1 MSRGVGSGCGAAARY
16 GTPNLTRA
24 ALPRATSSLWWRV
37 LGALLLLGCSAGFAA
52 DNAPVSLVFA
62 GDIVLDDS
70 AGELIAQ
77 GGDPFASFAPVFK
90 NADIRLGNLE
100 CVVATVGSAGDKN
113 YTFRAHPRALPVLK
127 RHFDALALANNH
139 SGDFGREA
147 FAEMLGLLNGA
158 QLSQF
163 GGGHNL
169 SEAHRPLIV
178 ERQGLR
184 IALLGYSEFMPR
196 SFEADHNFPGVA
208 WSEDEQV
215 VADIRKARIFYQAD
229 LVIPVMHW
237 GWENERT
244 SNERQRQLAR
254 LMIDAGADG
263 VIGGHPHVTQE
274 IEHYQGKPII
284 YSVGNFVMKETDNA
298 RQRQGWVLRLQLDK
312 QGVAAF
318 DTRVAAISMDGI
330 PTLDSTTASPCWQ
343 RGQAAPGLCQPLD

>member
-1 MSRGVGSGCGAAARY
+1 MSRLVTPFARRWLAAA
-16 GTPNLTRA
+16 
-24 ALPRATSSLWWRV
+24 
-37 LGALLLLGCSAGFAA
+37 LLLGCATGFAA

-77 GGDPFASFAPVFK
+77 GGDPFASFATVFK
-90 NADIRLGNLE
+90 QADIRLGNLE
-100 CVVATVGSAGDKN
+100 CVVATVGSAGGKN
-113 YTFRAHPRALPVLK
+113 FTFRAHPRALPVLK

-147 FAEMLGLLNGA
+147 FAEMLGLLKQS
-158 QLSQF
+158 QLGHF

-169 SEAHRPLIV
+169 AEAHTPLIV
-178 ERQGLR
+178 ERKGLR
-184 IALLGYSEFMPR
+184 IALLGYNEFMPR
-196 SFEADHNFPGVA
+196 SFEADHNAPGVA

-215 VADIRKARIFYQAD
+215 VADIKKARTFYKAD

-237 GWENERT
+237 GWENELT
-244 SNERQRQLAR
+244 SNARQRYLAR
-254 LMIDAGADG
+254 LMVDAGADA

-298 RQRQGWVLRLQLDK
+298 HQRQGWVLRLQLDK

-318 DTRVAAISMDGI
+318 DTRVAVIDLDGI
-330 PTLDSTTASPCWQ
+330 PTLDATTASPCWQ
-343 RGQAAPGLCQPLD
+343 RGQGAPGLCQPVD